1 MSSNGHE
8 AAEVERRTL
17 SGLPLGESYP
27 LEPRPGVEVPGEYP
41 FTRGRP
47 RRGAGAG
54 WTHRELSGEGG
65 PTASNAQF
73 RYLIEHGAH
82 GVDVIGDMPTQAH
95 MDADHPMARMS
106 LGTNGVSVSTLD
118 DFVELYRDIALDA
131 ISLSHSLPPAFTV
144 AGLYLA
150 AERHG
155 YDPAVLRGSVLQ
167 VPFYTEDCAYATHL
181 PPAIRMRLSCDAIAF
196 CAEHMPKFHG
206 FIEDT
211 YYISD
216 NGMDA
221 VTEMALGFIE
231 IRALVR
237 MLQSRGVPID
247 SYAPRIGILVNCRMD
262 LFEEIAKV
270 RATRRIYARMMRE
283 EFGAT
288 DPRSWAA
295 PVTVH
300 TSGLTLTAQQPV
312 NNVVRGA
319 LQAFAMVLAGVDA
332 LEISTFD
339 EGFRTPGPESHLV
352 ALRTQQIIALE
363 SGAGSVRDPL
373 GGSFLV
379 EALTDEME
387 ARILAMVDEIESHG
401 DPVDLLSDGYFRSY
415 FESATVEH
423 ARAVA
428 DGERRLVGLTD
439 FVVADEDDVLLREI
453 SEEKIP
459 PALDQIEVV
468 RRFKAERD
476 LNATRAALDDVR
488 AAGTDPDADLM
499 APIIAA
505 FHARATLGEIAGVLR
520 ESQGQP
526 FDPYR
531 QVSAP

>member
-1 MSSNGHE
+1 MEGSRE
-8 AAEVERRTL
+8 AQTEERTL
-17 SGLPLGESYP
+17 SGIPIAAAYPAADFEWGEEMPGDYP
-27 LEPRPGVEVPGEYP
+27 Y
-41 FTRGRP
+41 TRGRP

-54 WTHRELSGEGG
+54 WTHRELSGEGS
-65 PTASNAQF
+65 PSESNAQF

-95 MDADHPMARMS
+95 IDADHPLAAMS
-106 LGTNGVSVSTLD
+106 LGTNGVSVCTLD
-118 DFVELYRDIALDA
+118 DYIELYRGIELDKV
-131 ISLSHSLPPAFTV
+131 SLSHSLPPAFTV

-150 AERHG
+150 AQHHG

-181 PPAIRMRLSCDAIAF
+181 PVEVRMRLSCDAITF

-221 VTEMALGFIE
+221 VTEMALGFVELRAIV
-231 IRALVR
+231 RALEA
-237 MLQSRGVPID
+237 RGVPVD

-270 RATRRIYARMMRE
+270 RATRRIYAEMMRE

-312 NNVVRGA
+312 NNIVRGA
-319 LQAFAMVLAGVDA
+319 LQAFAMAMAGVDA

-339 EGFRTPGPESHLV
+339 EAFRTPGPLSHMV
-352 ALRTQQIIALE
+352 ALRTQQVIALE
-363 SGAGSVRDPL
+363 TGVGKVRDPF
-373 GGSFLV
+373 GGSYFM
-379 EALTDEME
+379 ERLTDQVEE
-387 ARILAMVDEIESHG
+387 RIRGMIADIESKG
-401 DPVDLLSDGYFRSY
+401 DPVELVAEGFFRSY
-415 FESATVEH
+415 FERATVEY
-423 ARAVA
+423 AKAVN
-428 DGERRLVGLTD
+428 DGSVRIVGLTD
-439 FVVADEDDVLLREI
+439 FRIPAEDDVLLREV

-459 PALDQIEVV
+459 PAVHHIDTVK
-468 RRFKAERD
+468 RFKAERD
-476 LNATRAALDDVR
+476 LGAARGALHGVR
-488 AAGTDPDADLM
+488 EAAADPAADLM
-499 APIIAA
+499 GPIIDALRA
-505 FHARATLGEIAGVLR
+505 KATLGEIAGTLR
-520 ESQGQP
+520 VAYGQP
-526 FDPYR
+526 FDPYG
-531 QVSAP
+531 VVEAP